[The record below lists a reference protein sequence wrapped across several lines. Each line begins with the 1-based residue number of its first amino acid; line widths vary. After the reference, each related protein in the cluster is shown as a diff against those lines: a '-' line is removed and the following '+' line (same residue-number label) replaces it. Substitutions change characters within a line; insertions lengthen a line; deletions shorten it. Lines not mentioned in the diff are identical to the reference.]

1 MTINS
6 LRSHIRPDNLK
17 NQVRPGQ
24 SLARRIYLGSLLL
37 GTGWIIMQFVGSMI
51 FMDADGLVVQERE
64 VVTPAYAAQVV
75 SVAVSPGESVRKG
88 QRIGTVASA
97 QMLDLISDL
106 TMRQA
111 QARSRQEQIKARLE
125 AIQATLPAADQ
136 RAGDAAE
143 ALRAVDKAKAG
154 GFSTVTRQAE
164 ISQARYSAMREAATL
179 RTEVT
184 ALKSER
190 VALDGNV
197 ARVTTALDKA
207 TQTYR
212 DG

>member
-75 SVAVSPGESVRKG
+75 SVAVSPGEFVRKG

-179 RTEVT
+179 RAEVT

-190 VALDGNV
+190 VAL
-197 ARVTTALDKA
+197 TA
-207 TQTYR
+207 TSP
-212 DG
+212 G